1 MLIIIIFIISTT
13 AMIVLISVI
22 IITISIITHR
32 AKATWIGNI
41 KQKTFQI
48 LAKLIYLDFVI
59 HIAFSWGVL
68 LNGSRKEA
76 VLFDWFQEGLFVVSR
91 TWVYLL
97 FRFFATSGWV
107 QTRWSNRRS
116 YSAMA
121 VANNDDFAFTDVN
134 PCSTEGLL
142 LTRFPFPC

>member
-1 MLIIIIFIISTT
+1 MLIIILFIISTT

-22 IITISIITHR
+22 IIITIIIITHR
-32 AKATWIGNI
+32 AKVTWIGNI

-59 HIAFSWGVL
+59 HIAFAWGVL

-91 TWVYLL
+91 T
-97 FRFFATSGWV
+97 
-107 QTRWSNRRS
+107 
-116 YSAMA
+116 
-121 VANNDDFAFTDVN
+121 
-134 PCSTEGLL
+134 
-142 LTRFPFPC
+142 